1 MRAQFYQLRCAVRTE
16 ELIVGDLG
24 GQHED
29 LLWATSARSPAATFF
44 RVQRQGLQIF
54 LPIGC
59 RRQSTCLIRAR
70 GSFAPHPQRHLANFT
85 GLLQADAFAG
95 YADLYLGGQIHEAAC
110 MAHAR
115 RKLHDRHAVRASPI
129 TSEALERI
137 GALYRIEE
145 HIRGK
150 PPEERRRI
158 REERAVPLLEDIRR
172 WFEATRL
179 TLQSDPVFVESLAC
193 AGLLLQQRSGRDR
206 QSDCRA
212 RIARRSNRKAEF
224 FICRCGLRGERAAA
238 MYSLIGSAR
247 LNGIGPEAYL
257 HYVIERIADHPANR
271 IDERP
276 GT

>member
-1 MRAQFYQLRCAVRTE
+1 LRAQFYQLRCAVRTE

-150 PPEERRRI
+150 PPEERRRV
-158 REERAVPLLEDIRR
+158 RQEKAVPLLDDMKR
-172 WFEATRL
+172 WFETTLL
-179 TLQSDPVFVESLAC
+179 TLSAKSDTTKAIQYSLNRWPALVYYC
-193 AGLLLQQRSGRDR
+193 
-206 QSDCRA
+206 SDGQTEIDNLIAERA
-212 RIARRSNRKAEF
+212 
-224 FICRCGLRGERAAA
+224 LRGVA
-238 MYSLIGSAR
+238 IGRRNFLFA
-247 LNGIGPEAYL
+247 GAG
-257 HYVIERIADHPANR
+257 
-271 IDERP
+271 
-276 GT
+276 